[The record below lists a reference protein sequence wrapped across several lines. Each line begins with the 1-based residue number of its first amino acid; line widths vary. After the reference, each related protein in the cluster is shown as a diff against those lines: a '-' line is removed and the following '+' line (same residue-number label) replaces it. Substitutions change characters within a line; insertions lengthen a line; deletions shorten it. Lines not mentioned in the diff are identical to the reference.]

1 MFQTSENKVYE
12 VKTALILTLGRLV
25 ICPIFL
31 VVYLFYAKIGISITF
46 MPYVLLGLLL
56 ICELSDIFD
65 GFFARRQKQVTELG
79 KILDPMADSIVR
91 VSVFLSFTQGI
102 IKLPLLLVLVFV
114 VRDSV
119 ISTLRT
125 LCALRG
131 IALAA
136 RVSGKLKA
144 VLQAVAI
151 FAILLLMIPYTLHYI
166 SLDFVRSVSF
176 WIVFVTAVYTVASG
190 IEYLWVYRGAIRQS
204 WRNIS

>member
-1 MFQTSENKVYE
+1 
-12 VKTALILTLGRLV
+12 VKTALILTLGRIV

-31 VVYLFYAKIGISITF
+31 VVYLFYAKMGIPITV
-46 MPYVLLGLLL
+46 MPYVLLVLLL

-131 IALAA
+131 TALAA
-136 RVSGKLKA
+136 RMSGKLKA

-151 FAILLLMIPYTLHYI
+151 FAILLLMIPYTLHYL
-166 SLDFVRSVSF
+166 SLDFIRSVSF
-176 WIVFVTAVYTVASG
+176 WIVLVTATYTVASG
-190 IEYLWVYRGAIRQS
+190 IEYLWVYRGTIRQS

>member
-1 MFQTSENKVYE
+1 M
-12 VKTALILTLGRLV
+12 KTALILTLGRIV

-31 VVYLFYAKIGISITF
+31 VVYLFYAKMGIPITV
-46 MPYVLLGLLL
+46 MPYVLLVLLL

-131 IALAA
+131 TALAA
-136 RVSGKLKA
+136 RMSGKLKA
-144 VLQAVAI
+144 VFQAVAI
-151 FAILLLMIPYTLHYI
+151 FAILLLMIPYTMQSI
-166 SLDFVRSVSF
+166 SLDFIRSVSF
-176 WIVFVTAVYTVASG
+176 WIVLVTATYTVASG
-190 IEYLWVYRGAIRQS
+190 IEYLWVYRGAIRES
-204 WRNIS
+204 WKNIS

>member
-1 MFQTSENKVYE
+1 M
-12 VKTALILTLGRLV
+12 KTALILTLGRIV

-31 VVYLFYAKIGISITF
+31 VIYLFYAKMGISITL
-46 MPYVLLGLLL
+46 MPYLLL
-56 ICELSDIFD
+56 ILLVICELSDVFD

-131 IALAA
+131 VALAA
-136 RVSGKLKA
+136 RVSGKVKA
-144 VLQAVAI
+144 VLQAIAI

-166 SLDFVRSVSF
+166 SLDCIRSLSF
-176 WIVFVTAVYTVASG
+176 WIVFVTAIYTVASG
-190 IEYLWVYRGAIRQS
+190 VEYLWVCRDAIRQS
-204 WRNIS
+204 WRRIG

>member
-1 MFQTSENKVYE
+1 M
-12 VKTALILTLGRLV
+12 KTALILTLGRIV

-31 VVYLFYAKIGISITF
+31 LIYLFYAKMGISITL
-46 MPYVLLGLLL
+46 MPYLLLLLLL
-56 ICELSDIFD
+56 ICELSDAFD

-125 LCALRG
+125 LCALGG

-136 RVSGKLKA
+136 RMSGKIKA
-144 VLQAVAI
+144 VLQAVSV
-151 FAILLLMIPYTLHYI
+151 FAILFLMIPYTLDYI
-166 SLDFVRSVSF
+166 SLTCIRELSF
-176 WIVFVTAVYTVASG
+176 WIVFVTAMYTVGSG
-190 IEYLWVYRGAIRQS
+190 VEYLWVYREAIKQS
-204 WRNIS
+204 WRRIS

>member
-1 MFQTSENKVYE
+1 MG
-12 VKTALILTLGRLV
+12 I
-25 ICPIFL
+25 PIT
-31 VVYLFYAKIGISITF
+31 V
-46 MPYVLLGLLL
+46 MPYVLLVLLL

-131 IALAA
+131 TALAA
-136 RVSGKLKA
+136 RMSGKLKA

-151 FAILLLMIPYTLHYI
+151 FAILLLMIPYTLHYL
-166 SLDFVRSVSF
+166 SLDFIRSVSF
-176 WIVFVTAVYTVASG
+176 WIVLVTATYTVASG
-190 IEYLWVYRGAIRQS
+190 IEYLWVYRGTIRQS

>member
-1 MFQTSENKVYE
+1 
-12 VKTALILTLGRLV
+12 VKTALILTLGRIV

-31 VVYLFYAKIGISITF
+31 VVYLFYAKMGIPITV
-46 MPYVLLGLLL
+46 MPYVLLVLLL

-131 IALAA
+131 TALAA
-136 RVSGKLKA
+136 RMSGKLKA
-144 VLQAVAI
+144 VFQAVAI
-151 FAILLLMIPYTLHYI
+151 FAILLLMIPYTMQSI
-166 SLDFVRSVSF
+166 SLDFIRSVSF
-176 WIVFVTAVYTVASG
+176 WIVLVTATYTVASG
-190 IEYLWVYRGAIRQS
+190 IEYLWVYRGAIRES
-204 WRNIS
+204 WKNIS